1 MEAHVAAGV
10 VVGTAAGRLLEA
22 DIPQDSEVR

>member
-10 VVGTAAGRLLEA
+10 AGTAAGRLLE
-22 DIPQDSEVR
+22 DDMPQDSEVR

>member
-1 MEAHVAAGV
+1 MEAHVAVAV
-10 VVGTAAGRLLEA
+10 AGTAAGRLLEA